1 MFGKYFQGAHIS
13 SLVSHHKMH
22 QFLIFGIIWV
32 SCIIHAESCSVD
44 CDGKNI
50 CVDAIKGLGP
60 SCNGLID
67 CADECPIGSIP
78 LIKSASMSQISSSS
92 KKNNK
97 LLDID
102 IKIGLDLSKL
112 ESKSDSTSGETV
124 DGK

>member
-1 MFGKYFQGAHIS
+1 MFCKYCQGANIS
-13 SLVSHHKMH
+13 SLVSRRKMH
-22 QFLIFGIIWV
+22 HFVTFGITWV
-32 SCIIHAESCSVD
+32 SCIIHAKSCSVD

-102 IKIGLDLSKL
+102 IKIGLDLSNL
-112 ESKSDSTSGETV
+112 ESMSDSTSGETA

>member
-1 MFGKYFQGAHIS
+1 MVDKYFQGAHIS

-44 CDGKNI
+44 CEGKNI
-50 CVDAIKGLGP
+50 CVDAINGLGP

-112 ESKSDSTSGETV
+112 ESKSDSTSGETA